1 MDYKFDYPLSL
12 EEIKDLAYD
21 LRDGKITY
29 DEREAIL
36 KKNREWYE
44 RSKNNGMK
52 GVKIMDKIDIVSD
65 NYFNEEFNTSDI
77 VKVFKDVYKKGF
89 RRGVEK
95 QKEVNNSTTNMNLY
109 KVSAEEFDYLD
120 GFRHAIV
127 WARDE
132 LHAERLVRV
141 KYDDLPKKKR
151 LLVKKIELEDDKEL
165 IISDNWIYV

>member
-1 MDYKFDYPLSL
+1 M
-12 EEIKDLAYD
+12 
-21 LRDGKITY
+21 
-29 DEREAIL
+29 
-36 KKNREWYE
+36 
-44 RSKNNGMK
+44 
-52 GVKIMDKIDIVSD
+52 
-65 NYFNEEFNTSDI
+65 

-89 RRGVEK
+89 RCGVEK
-95 QKEVNNSTTNMNLY
+95 QKEVNNSSTNMNLY
-109 KVSAEEFDYLD
+109 EVSAKEFDYLD
-120 GFRHAIV
+120 GFRRAIV